1 MRRISI
7 IALITLLSGLI
18 PVAIP
23 HMAQATSVNYQVASS
38 TDDAMVNNSLGTI
51 SLVDSAISIGNDAGA
66 SYSGLFRFSNITIP
80 NGANVTS
87 AYLQLRAYGSIS
99 GSTVNTIIRGEQ
111 NNAAATFSTWADY
124 NGRAVTTAQ
133 VVWGSIP
140 VWTSGSWYNSADT
153 STIIQELVDDY
164 GGLSAASI
172 ALFVIDNS
180 SSAYRAI
187 STYDEGASY
196 SAKLYITYIAQPTV
210 TTGAVTDITYSGAQ
224 YALLNGNITD
234 TGAATVDQRGFVYGT
249 TSVPVNPGT
258 VAPPAS
264 GYSNNSTTS
273 GSYSTGAYSANIT
286 GMTNGTIYYVRS
298 IAHNSIGWAY
308 GEEVSFVTL
317 TNPTITNMS
326 ATYTTNSTSRLNS
339 LVTFDGNQSC
349 NITFGLALASHAAN
363 FAAYTNF
370 YYPTGTYDTNDNPYY
385 NLTSLNAT
393 TTYYF
398 NVRIT
403 NSYGTAY
410 GTERTF
416 TTTTGIGT
424 PSNLMA
430 IATSTTASLT
440 WLKGTGSEFTLIR
453 YSAGGYPTT
462 VSSGTAIALTT
473 GSSALASSLT
483 SGVTYYFSAWGKAG
497 TLYSDNYTTTMITTL
512 AMSAAATPTPPTAT
526 PNNAW
531 VQTPDDTKVANVP
544 ILSTIV
550 TLVSDTY
557 NQPSA
562 MTWYF
567 FWIIIGVALGILT
580 FRFSEGK
587 FFAAFIVE
595 ILWYSL
601 GVAVGLIMLWL
612 LVILAIIGAGFSFF
626 GDRR

>member
-1 MRRISI
+1 MRKLLLFISI
-7 IALITLLSGLI
+7 LSLIMPYYLLMPSKVEAVDVSYQVNSGTDDGWNSGGGIDTTAATVVVGRSGALQYNVFMRFTGVTIPAGALIDT
-18 PVAIP
+18 
-23 HMAQATSVNYQVASS
+23 
-38 TDDAMVNNSLGTI
+38 
-51 SLVDSAISIGNDAGA
+51 
-66 SYSGLFRFSNITIP
+66 
-80 NGANVTS
+80 
-87 AYLQLRAYGSIS
+87 AYLQLYGNTQTGTHNVRIYGQQSNS
-99 GSTVNTIIRGEQ
+99 ASTFSDGADYAARTWCTATTNWTMGSTWLGWNNSPDIKTI
-111 NNAAATFSTWADY
+111 
-124 NGRAVTTAQ
+124 V
-133 VVWGSIP
+133 
-140 VWTSGSWYNSADT
+140 
-153 STIIQELVDDY
+153 QELVNDY
-164 GGLSAASI
+164 SGLSSASI
-172 ALFVIDNS
+172 AFKIDDLDNTANHQFTNYEGGSTSAPKLF
-180 SSAYRAI
+180 
-187 STYDEGASY
+187 
-196 SAKLYITYIAQPTV
+196 ITYLTVPTA
-210 TTGAVTDITYSGAQ
+210 TTQAVSSVIYSGGNH
-224 YALLNGNITD
+224 YALLSGNITSSGGS
-234 TGAATVDQRGFVYGT
+234 TIDQRGFVYGT
-249 TSVPVNPGT
+249 ASVPTNPGNVLPT
-258 VAPPAS
+258 AS
-264 GYSNNSTTS
+264 GYTANSTAYST
-273 GSYSTGAYSANIT
+273 STGAYTSNIT
-286 GMTNGTIYYVRS
+286 GMLVGTTYYVRA
-298 IAHNSIGWAY
+298 IAHNISGWAY
-308 GEEVSFVTL
+308 GDEVSFATV

-398 NVRIT
+398 NVRIV

-430 IATSTTASLT
+430 IATSNTASLT
-440 WLKGTGSEFTLIR
+440 WLKGVGSEFTLIR
-453 YSAGGYPTT
+453 YSSGGYPTT